1 MTSPIHI
8 ALFLILEHCAMQRC
22 LIHGLLVLALVTL
35 GICFIQREMRKS
47 LEARHTCVCGSSI
60 AAMNLECQI
69 LNEKKH
75 EKNVRYVL
83 PLSVYLVVR
92 RKFSKIILNDGFLT

>member
-1 MTSPIHI
+1 MFDSWLVGVGIGYFRN
-8 ALFLILEHCAMQRC
+8 LFHSKGDEKILRGKA
-22 LIHGLLVLALVTL
+22 
-35 GICFIQREMRKS
+35 
-47 LEARHTCVCGSSI
+47 HTCVCGSSI

-83 PLSVYLVVR
+83 PLSV
-92 RKFSKIILNDGFLT
+92 